1 MKIPNK
7 QELQQIAFNS
17 SPYINFRKLKK
28 KIYKYFT
35 KNIYKKCTAI
45 PYCFSVIDAFLQQI
59 TFLLFREN
67 LVERISKLIME
78 IEDKSKHGKL
88 QYDINR
94 EAAKILPLSSGK
106 IEKFEYLTGE
116 EVLPSNRRKI
126 VKLT

>member
-1 MKIPNK
+1 M
-7 QELQQIAFNS
+7 
-17 SPYINFRKLKK
+17 
-28 KIYKYFT
+28 
-35 KNIYKKCTAI
+35 
-45 PYCFSVIDAFLQQI
+45 IDALLQQI

>member
-1 MKIPNK
+1 M
-7 QELQQIAFNS
+7 
-17 SPYINFRKLKK
+17 
-28 KIYKYFT
+28 
-35 KNIYKKCTAI
+35 
-45 PYCFSVIDAFLQQI
+45 IDAFLQQI

>member
-1 MKIPNK
+1 M
-7 QELQQIAFNS
+7 
-17 SPYINFRKLKK
+17 
-28 KIYKYFT
+28 
-35 KNIYKKCTAI
+35 
-45 PYCFSVIDAFLQQI
+45 IDAFLQQI

-94 EAAKILPLSSGK
+94 EAAKMLALSSGK
-106 IEKFEYLTGE
+106 IEKFEYLTGK
-116 EVLPSNRRKI
+116 EVLPSTRRKI